1 MLTTFGRCFG
11 GVDQSLY
18 RDEFPLTCAR
28 HASTIALQGF
38 ATAGA
43 IVLTGAIAPLLDL
56 GVRERILSN
65 TSPLSEEG
73 TYAPPAD
80 AELIKTISVR
90 CFMCAQPDP
99 SFFMLLGR
107 SCPRLIAPCLFLNIA
122 AGRIRTLLQLSL
134 HCTVG
139 EDQVYEWF

>member
-99 SFFMLLGR
+99 SFFMLLGTALVII
-107 SCPRLIAPCLFLNIA
+107 SLFMYAAPTHPT
-122 AGRIRTLLQLSL
+122 RVPQKR
-134 HCTVG
+134 V
-139 EDQVYEWF
+139 DDDV